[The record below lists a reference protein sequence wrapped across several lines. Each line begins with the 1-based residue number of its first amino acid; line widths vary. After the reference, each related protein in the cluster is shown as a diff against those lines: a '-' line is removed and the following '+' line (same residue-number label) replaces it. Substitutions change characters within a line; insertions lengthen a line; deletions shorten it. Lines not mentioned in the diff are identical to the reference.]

1 MKILI
6 INGSLKKTTE
16 SNTYKIC
23 ELLDS
28 KFKSFGVDSN
38 ITTLN
43 EIEFVRGT
51 DKHDDDLQPVLTEM
65 LESDGIVFATPI
77 WWGMHSSYIQSL
89 IERMDYIDTWGTDN
103 KFRPFYNKVFG
114 VAVSGGG
121 DGFQNIHGN
130 LFSFA
135 NNFGFTIPPRCNLE
149 STAQENV
156 EQDEDTLKQVEQLC
170 TNMYVYGSMVKAG
183 TQQNSGSTRT
193 NENTRI
199 CYNAR
204 YC

>member
-23 ELLDS
+23 ELLNL
-28 KFKSFGVDSN
+28 KFKSFGADSN

-43 EIEFVRGT
+43 EMDFVRGT
-51 DKHDDDLQPVLTEM
+51 DKHDDDLQPVLNEM
-65 LESDGIVFATPI
+65 LKSDGIVFATPI

-121 DGFQNIHGN
+121 DGFQHIHGN

-183 TQQNSGSTRT
+183 NPTKFGFH
-193 NENTRI
+193 EDK
-199 CYNAR
+199 
-204 YC
+204 